1 MAPTEQQINNFFT
14 ALCKYHSECRYGH
27 SNIEV
32 TIIDKRKD
40 KKEEKGECLKT
51 Q

>member
-1 MAPTEQQINNFFT
+1 MAPTEQQKTNFFT
-14 ALCKYHSECRYGH
+14 TLCKFNSDYRYGH
-27 SNIEV
+27 SNIDV

-40 KKEEKGECLKT
+40 KEEKGECLKT

>member
-1 MAPTEQQINNFFT
+1 MAPTEQQKTNFFT
-14 ALCKYHSECRYGH
+14 VLCKYHSECINGH

-32 TIIDKRKD
+32 TITNKRKD
-40 KKEEKGECLKT
+40 KEEKGECLKT

>member
-27 SNIEV
+27 SNIDI
-32 TIIDKRKD
+32 TITDQRKN
-40 KKEEKGECLKT
+40 KEEKRECSKT